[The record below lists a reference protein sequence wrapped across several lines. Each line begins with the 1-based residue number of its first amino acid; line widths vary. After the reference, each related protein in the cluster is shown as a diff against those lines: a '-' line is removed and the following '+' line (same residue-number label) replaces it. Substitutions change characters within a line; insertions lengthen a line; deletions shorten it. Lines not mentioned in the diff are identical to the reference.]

1 MQVDIE
7 KYVGKSVEMIYED
20 SKGRLTQ
27 RTVAIFSV
35 RGGKVRVLDWGK
47 RAFRTLSA
55 SRILGARPV
64 KHSVS

>member
-1 MQVDIE
+1 MPVNIE
-7 KYVGKSVEMIYED
+7 KYVGQSVEIIYED
-20 SKGRLTQ
+20 SKGRFTQ
-27 RTVAIFSV
+27 RVVAVFSV

-64 KHSVS
+64 KHHAS